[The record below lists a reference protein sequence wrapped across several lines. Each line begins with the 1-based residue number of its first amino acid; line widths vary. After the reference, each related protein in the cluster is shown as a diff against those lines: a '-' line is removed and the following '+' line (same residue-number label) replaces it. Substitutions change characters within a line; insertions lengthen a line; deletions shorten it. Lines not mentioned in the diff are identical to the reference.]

1 MSKINTQGVPMYNT
15 ENIANIL
22 HKIKLRSIT
31 DESVNVNRECEVG
44 HLHDDEIETLT
55 SLGYKVSEIP
65 STWID
70 TITFH
75 WVSWDADT
83 IPEHETI
90 QLNVNNYTIH
100 YKLNPMKDSTE
111 EDNHAVVTFRH
122 TNDVTVCERAMRSP
136 DENASINSDSVF
148 GIEKLMNFSEAD
160 IKAMLINRIKDF
172 DISDLHRLIELS
184 PGLLMGCYYSILNP
198 DETIS
203 LVDCRLDIPT
213 SNYIYA
219 KK

>member
-1 MSKINTQGVPMYNT
+1 MNTTNRIS
-15 ENIANIL
+15 EIL
-22 HKIKLRSIT
+22 HNIKLRSIT
-31 DESVNVNRECEVG
+31 DKDINLNRECEVG

-55 SLGYKVSEIP
+55 SMGYSVRELP
-65 STWID
+65 SNWID
-70 TITFH
+70 VVPFH
-75 WVSWDADT
+75 AVSWDADA
-83 IPEHETI
+83 IPAHETI
-90 QLNVNNYTIH
+90 ELNVNNYTIH
-100 YKLNPMKDSTE
+100 YKLNPMNDSIT

-122 TNDVTVCERAMRSP
+122 TNDAAVCERVMKSP
-136 DENASINSDSVF
+136 EENTAINSDSVF

-160 IKAMLINRIKDF
+160 IKSMLINRIKDF

-184 PGLLMGCYYSILNP
+184 PNLLMSCFYSILNP

-203 LVDCRLDIPT
+203 LVDCCLDIPT

>member
-1 MSKINTQGVPMYNT
+1 MKNEMKYS
-15 ENIANIL
+15 ENITQIL

-31 DESVNVNRECEVG
+31 DQDVNLNRECEVG
-44 HLHDDEIETLT
+44 HLHDDEIETL
-55 SLGYKVSEIP
+55 SSMGYKVRELP

-70 TITFH
+70 VIAFH
-75 WVSWDADT
+75 LVSWGLDVTPAHKNVD
-83 IPEHETI
+83 
-90 QLNVNNYTIH
+90 LNVNNYTIH

-122 TNDVTVCERAMRSP
+122 TNDVTVCERVMKSP
-136 DENASINSDSVF
+136 EENASINSDSVF

-172 DISDLHRLIELS
+172 DVSELHRLIELS
-184 PGLLMGCYYSILNP
+184 PGLLVGSYYSILNP

>member
-1 MSKINTQGVPMYNT
+1 MYNT
-15 ENIANIL
+15 ENIADIL
-22 HKIKLRSIT
+22 RKIKLRSIT

-44 HLHDDEIETLT
+44 HLHNDEIEAFTFM
-55 SLGYKVSEIP
+55 GYKVRELP

-70 TITFH
+70 VVQLH
-75 WVSWDADT
+75 AVSWESGDVPA
-83 IPEHETI
+83 HENVDP
-90 QLNVNNYTIH
+90 NVNNYTIH

-136 DENASINSDSVF
+136 EENASINSDSVF